1 MQNIAKKSIESQE
14 ESKFNNTEFYVEQLP
29 SGPEF
34 FEMLD
39 EQLRHLARITIINTI
54 QDEFEKFIGV
64 GPYQRSDERSDYR
77 NGTRYRN
84 FETRFGLIKDIPIP
98 RARKSNFVSKL
109 FDRWIRR
116 EKKITRA
123 IAEMFIHGIST
134 RKVKKIT
141 KAIWG
146 KEYSAA
152 TASRCTKV
160 LQEDYIKWMN
170 RPISKKIRYLFLDG
184 INLKLRRHWI
194 SNESLLPKV
203 PVQRCIVHKIRNN
216 HYYSRTVGSIYSILL
231 KRRLKVCLAAYT
243 NIFQKINQFV
253 DLSFT
258 MQLT

>member
-1 MQNIAKKSIESQE
+1 M
-14 ESKFNNTEFYVEQLP
+14 
-29 SGPEF
+29 
-34 FEMLD
+34 
-39 EQLRHLARITIINTI
+39 
-54 QDEFEKFIGV
+54 
-64 GPYQRSDERSDYR
+64 
-77 NGTRYRN
+77 
-84 FETRFGLIKDIPIP
+84 IKDIPIP

-184 INLKLRRHWI
+184 INLKLRPHWI

-203 PVQRCIVHKIRNN
+203 PVQRCIVHKIRNI
-216 HYYSRTVGSIYSILL
+216 VGKCPKNLRCVVPAEAKQIFYATSKDEAL
-231 KRRLKVCLAAYT
+231 
-243 NIFQKINQFV
+243 NIFY
-253 DLSFT
+253 DLKKNMVQHYRKLSNA
-258 MQLT
+258 LKEI